1 MPHSKCVSSA
11 WYNMSSY
18 AFDIRLRLLT
28 LLLLATPLFVLIS
41 SILLN
46 IVNSVGQIKKLKEGK
61 VLLSKETNLNI
72 DLKILFFGN
81 LQIDRLKV
89 TVKLE
94 NISPST

>member
-1 MPHSKCVSSA
+1 MASLRKPS
-11 WYNMSSY
+11 YILLTSSY
-18 AFDIRLRLLT
+18 GFDMRFRLLT
-28 LLLLATPLFVLIS
+28 LLLIATPLSVLIS